1 MTTATMTRD
10 VRRAATPSQPPFEV
24 ERVGRHL
31 GAEVRGIDLKQPMD
45 RATFE
50 AFEAALVEHKVLV
63 ARDQNLT
70 TADHVALSRQFGE
83 LEVHPFSKQGEFPE
97 VVVLDNHKDNPVLST
112 DVWHSDTTFRLRPTK
127 YSILRCE
134 IMPKVGGDTL
144 WCDMAAVYDNMSDVL
159 RGMIDGQQA
168 IHDFQN
174 FRVLFTKS
182 QEDQAKLKRM
192 EELYPNP
199 THPVVRTH
207 PVSGRK
213 GLYVNPQFTIQIKDM
228 KPKESRALL
237 DLLFSL
243 VHVPE
248 YQFRLRWTPGTVVFW
263 DNTLTQ
269 HYAANDYYPER
280 RRMERTAVI
289 GDVPA

>member
-1 MTTATMTRD
+1 MTATLTREKSQ
-10 VRRAATPSQPPFEV
+10 ASASSKPSPFEI

-31 GAEVRGIDLKQPMD
+31 GAEVRGIDLKRPMD
-45 RATFE
+45 PETFA

-63 ARDQNLT
+63 ARDQHLS
-70 TADHVALSRQFGE
+70 TAEHVALGRRFGE

-97 VVVLDNHKDNPVLST
+97 IVVLDNHKDNPVLST

-127 YSILRCE
+127 YSILRCQ
-134 IMPKVGGDTL
+134 IMPKTGGDTL
-144 WCDMAAVYDNMSDVL
+144 WCDMSAVYQNMSDVL
-159 RGMIDGQQA
+159 RNMIDGLQA

-182 QEDQAKLKRM
+182 PEDQAKLKRM

-207 PVSGRK
+207 PVSGNK
-213 GLYVNPQFTIQIKDM
+213 GLYVNPQFTIQIKGM

-248 YQFRLRWTPGTVVFW
+248 YQFRLRWTPGTITFW

-289 GDVPA
+289 GDRPV